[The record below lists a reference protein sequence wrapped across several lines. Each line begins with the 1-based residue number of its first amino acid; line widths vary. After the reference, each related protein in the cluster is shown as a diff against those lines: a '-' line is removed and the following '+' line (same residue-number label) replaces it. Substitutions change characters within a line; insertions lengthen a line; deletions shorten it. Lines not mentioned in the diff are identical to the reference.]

1 MIKKN
6 KAILNKD
13 YLYMGIDFGDKKIG
27 FAVGQLITTK
37 STPIKIVHNHK
48 NRINWKEIQDTI
60 SNWKPDIIIVG
71 YPYALSKNSFMKRL
85 DIFIEDLTKRYQDS
99 IQILTFSEI
108 LSTEESK
115 VLYGHMRK
123 SNYNISKKDDLDDL
137 SASIILE
144 SWFNENMIR

>member
-48 NRINWKEIQDTI
+48 NRINWKYI
-60 SNWKPDIIIVG
+60 
-71 YPYALSKNSFMKRL
+71 
-85 DIFIEDLTKRYQDS
+85 
-99 IQILTFSEI
+99 I
-108 LSTEESK
+108 LSTK
-115 VLYGHMRK
+115 
-123 SNYNISKKDDLDDL
+123 N
-137 SASIILE
+137 
-144 SWFNENMIR
+144 